1 MAFDGALTGALRPA
15 QRVHIMA
22 KLRVA
27 KSFIEHQ
34 LFGGALSPVAIDNIY
49 MTVDGYVVFDISG
62 GCVPDAEWVNSVV
75 SEPNKR
81 LAFIPD

>member
-1 MAFDGALTGALRPA
+1 
-15 QRVHIMA
+15 MA

-34 LFGGALSPVAIDNIY
+34 LFGGALSPVTLDNIY
-49 MTVDGYVVFDISG
+49 TTVDGYVIFEISG
-62 GCVPDAEWVNSVV
+62 GCVPDVDWVSTVT
-75 SEPNKR
+75 SEPDKK